1 MPATSHRLR
10 RAPLTAIAVA
20 ASMLAATIAAAPAAH
35 AGISSTT
42 CTGSSVI
49 TYQPG
54 LTNTPR
60 TVSYTETDTFAHC
73 ISTDGALTSGLFAV
87 TVSLPGA
94 SCLAIPTLIT
104 NTPYDIAWNNGQASE
119 INLSFT
125 DTVAEGIEQVTG
137 VGTVISGEF
146 TGAAVT
152 IIWLYTVPDPLQCLT
167 PGGVTGQTG
176 PLTAEITS

>member
-1 MPATSHRLR
+1 MPAIHHRLR
-10 RAPLTAIAVA
+10 RAPLLAIAVA
-20 ASMLAATIAAAPAAH
+20 ASVLAAAIAAAPAAH

-42 CTGSSVI
+42 CTGSSAI

-73 ISTDGALTSGLFAV
+73 ISTDPALASGLFTV

-94 SCLAIPTLIT
+94 SCLAIPSLTT
-104 NTPYDIAWNNGQASE
+104 NTPYDIAWNNGQASN
-119 INLSFT
+119 INLSYT
-125 DTVAEGIEQVTG
+125 DVVAEGIEQVTG
-137 VGTVISGEF
+137 VGTVTSGEF

-152 IIWLYTVPDPLQCLT
+152 IIWLYTVPDPLLCLT

-176 PLTAEITS
+176 LMTAEITL

>member
-1 MPATSHRLR
+1 MPVMHHRLR
-10 RAPLTAIAVA
+10 RAPLVAIAAAASVLAAAIAV
-20 ASMLAATIAAAPAAH
+20 APAAH

-42 CTGSSVI
+42 CTGSSAI

-73 ISTDGALTSGLFAV
+73 VSTDPALTSGLFAV

-94 SCLAIPTLIT
+94 SCLAIPSLTT
-104 NTPYDIAWNNGQASE
+104 NTPYDIAWNNGQASN
-119 INLSFT
+119 INLSYT
-125 DTVAEGIEQVTG
+125 DAVAEGIEQVTG
-137 VGTVISGEF
+137 VGAVISGEF

-152 IIWLYTVPDPLQCLT
+152 IVWLYTVPDPLLCLT
-167 PGGVTGQTG
+167 PAGVTGQTG
-176 PLTAEITS
+176 LMTADITL

>member
-1 MPATSHRLR
+1 MPTISHRLS
-10 RAPLTAIAVA
+10 RAPLVAIAVA
-20 ASMLAATIAAAPAAH
+20 ASVLATAIAAAPAAH

-73 ISTDGALTSGLFAV
+73 ISTDPTLASGLFAV

-94 SCLAIPTLIT
+94 YCLGLPTLTT
-104 NTPYDIAWNNGQASE
+104 NTPYDIAWNNGQASD
-119 INLSFT
+119 INLSYT
-125 DTVAEGIEQVTG
+125 DVVAEGIEQVTG
-137 VGTVISGEF
+137 VGTVTSGEF

-152 IIWLYTVPDPLQCLT
+152 ITWLYTVPDPLLCLT

-176 PLTAEITS
+176 PMTAEIAL